1 MVFLSIPLNKFT
13 LHQSAKDMEL
23 ENSNSS
29 GHIAENNG
37 KEKDILNMDLVE
49 NLVENET
56 NSTPIPC

>member
-1 MVFLSIPLNKFT
+1 
-13 LHQSAKDMEL
+13 MEL
-23 ENSNSS
+23 ENSL
-29 GHIAENNG
+29 GHIAENNS

>member
-1 MVFLSIPLNKFT
+1 
-13 LHQSAKDMEL
+13 MEL
-23 ENSNSS
+23 ENSSD
-29 GHIAENNG
+29 HIGENNS